1 MTARPAVLLVDDVP
15 LNLELLADTLG
26 DLDCDLLCAEGGERA
41 IEMMKTRE
49 LAVALLD
56 IQMPVIDGY
65 EVARRMRAD
74 LSTRDVPIVF
84 LTATPNTEEM
94 VLRGYGAGAIDY
106 LWKPFNATVLR
117 SKVCVFCDLY
127 LARRRLADTNDSLR
141 EAYEQLKE
149 AESGL
154 VQAEKLASLGQMVAG
169 VAHEINNPLAF
180 VHNNVAV
187 LERDLRGLR
196 EVLSLY
202 RRADDKLA
210 QHDAELLREIQ
221 AASERIDLEYT
232 LANLDRVLGRS
243 REGLDRIRQIVRDLR
258 DFARL
263 DEHEIAEVDLNAGI
277 TSTVN
282 IAIGRAKQA
291 GVEIELDLGVLRP
304 ISCHPARINQVVLN
318 LIANAI
324 DASTAGGK
332 VIVRSRADEGGATID
347 VIDHGAGI
355 DPSIRGRLFDP
366 FFTTKPP
373 GAGTGLGLSISYGI
387 VRDHGGS
394 IEVDSAPGRG
404 ACFRVRLPARSR

>member
-1 MTARPAVLLVDDVP
+1 MTTRPTVLLVDDVP
-15 LNLELLADTLG
+15 LNLELLEDTLG
-26 DLDCDLLCAEGGERA
+26 ELDCDLLRAEGGERA
-41 IEMMKTRE
+41 IELLGTCE

-74 LSTRDVPIVF
+74 PSTREVPIVF

-117 SKVCVFCDLY
+117 SKVRVFCDLY

-141 EAYEQLKE
+141 EAYQQLKE
-149 AESGL
+149 AQSSL

-180 VHNNVAV
+180 VHNNVTV
-187 LERDLRGLR
+187 LARDLGGLC

-202 RRADDKLA
+202 RGADEELA
-210 QHDAELLREIQ
+210 QHQPALLQQIRATAERV
-221 AASERIDLEYT
+221 DLDYT
-232 LANLDRVLGRS
+232 LQNLDRILGRS

-282 IAIGRAKQA
+282 IISGRAKQA
-291 GVEIELDLGVLRP
+291 DVELEVDLGALRP
-304 ISCHPARINQVVLN
+304 LSCHPARINQVVLN

-324 DASTAGGK
+324 DASVAGGK
-332 VIVRSRADEGGATID
+332 VIVRSRDDGDSRTIE

-355 DPSIRGRLFDP
+355 DPSIRARLFDP

-373 GAGTGLGLSISYGI
+373 GVGTGLGLSISYGI
-387 VRDHGGS
+387 VRDHGGT

-404 ACFRVRLPARSR
+404 ARFTVRLPAR